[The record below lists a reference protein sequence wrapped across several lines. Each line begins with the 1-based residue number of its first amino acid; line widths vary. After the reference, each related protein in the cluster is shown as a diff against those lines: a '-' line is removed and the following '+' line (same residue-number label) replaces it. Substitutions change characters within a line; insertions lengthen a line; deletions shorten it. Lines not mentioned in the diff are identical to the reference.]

1 VPELQGRDIGGYTVV
16 SLLGRGGM
24 GEVYRARDVK
34 LGRDVAIKILPA
46 DIAASPERVAR
57 PARKHRSAGPWIF
70 SFCVRT
76 RDPAGGETDP
86 PTSS

>member
-1 VPELQGRDIGGYTVV
+1 MPELQGRDIGGYTVV
-16 SLLGRGGM
+16 SLLGRGAM

-34 LGRDVAIKILPA
+34 LGRDVALKILPA

-57 PARKHRSAGPWIF
+57 FEREARLLA
-70 SFCVRT
+70 VRT

-86 PTSS
+86 PTPS